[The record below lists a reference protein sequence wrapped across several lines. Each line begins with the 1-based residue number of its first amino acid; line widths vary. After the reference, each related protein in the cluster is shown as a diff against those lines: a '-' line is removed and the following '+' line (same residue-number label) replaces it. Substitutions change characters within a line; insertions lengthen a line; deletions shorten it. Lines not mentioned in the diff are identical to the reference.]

1 MKKLLGIVVLGL
13 LLSGNAYAAN
23 EGSGLIKFPP
33 KFEQR
38 FKAYLNY
45 IKNEKNYSFAFAF
58 HPNGAN
64 DFQAING
71 KNKKKILKVAEKKAI
86 KACNK
91 KAKEKGCMIFARNA
105 QIVWNWDSIPTVY
118 YTLIETAGAFD
129 YINWKDVSPEVGK
142 GPISLSKETTKN
154 YKEYLTIY
162 KNNKNEKNFY
172 TIFALSPDGKVSGDM
187 DGWGQK
193 VSINQIEA
201 LAVAE
206 CMTNNKKEKCYIYA
220 INNEIVWK

>member
-1 MKKLLGIVVLGL
+1 MVLGL

-23 EGSGLIKFPP
+23 EGSGPIKFPP

-64 DFQAING
+64 DFQAVNG
-71 KNKKKILKVAEKKAI
+71 KNKKKTLKVAEKKAI

-91 KAKEKGCMIFARNA
+91 KAKKKGCMVFARNA

>member
-64 DFQAING
+64 DFQAVNG
-71 KNKKKILKVAEKKAI
+71 KNKKKTLKVAEKKAI

-91 KAKEKGCMIFARNA
+91 KAKKKGCMVFARNA

-193 VSINQIEA
+193 VLINQIEA

>member
-64 DFQAING
+64 DFQAVNG
-71 KNKKKILKVAEKKAI
+71 KNKKKTLKVAEKKAI

-91 KAKEKGCMIFARNA
+91 KAKKKGCMVFARNA

>member
-1 MKKLLGIVVLGL
+1 MVLGL

-64 DFQAING
+64 DFQAVNG
-71 KNKKKILKVAEKKAI
+71 KNKKKTLKVAQKKAI

-91 KAKEKGCMIFARNA
+91 KAKKKGCMVFARNA

>member
-1 MKKLLGIVVLGL
+1 MKKLLGIIVLGL
-13 LLSGNAYAAN
+13 LLSGNTYAAN
-23 EGSGLIKFPP
+23 EGSGPIKFPS

-71 KNKKKILKVAEKKAI
+71 KNKKKTLKVAEKKAI